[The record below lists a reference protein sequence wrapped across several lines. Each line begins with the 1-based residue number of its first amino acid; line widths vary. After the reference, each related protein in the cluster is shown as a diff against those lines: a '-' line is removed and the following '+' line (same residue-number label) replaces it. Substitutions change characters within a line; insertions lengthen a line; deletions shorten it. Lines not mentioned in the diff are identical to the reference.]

1 MKKLWSI
8 RSNYDTD
15 GECVRCPDCGGKEF
29 KDTVTATVYEYQ
41 PSEID
46 THCENCG
53 AYVNF
58 WAYGSFD
65 PCFKFN
71 DRSQNISQ
79 LRSLNYKLRGLTT
92 P

>member
-1 MKKLWSI
+1 MKNPWSF
-8 RSNYDTD
+8 RSNYNKN
-15 GECVRCPDCGGKEF
+15 GECIRCPDCGGKEF
-29 KDTVTATVYEYQ
+29 KDTVTATVCEWDAA
-41 PSEID
+41 EID
-46 THCENCG
+46 THCKSCG

-71 DRSQNISQ
+71 DRSWEMFWV
-79 LRSLNYKLRGLTT
+79 RLNNKLRGLST

>member
-8 RSNYDTD
+8 RSNYDIK
-15 GECVRCPDCGGKEF
+15 GECIRCPCCGGTEF

-46 THCENCG
+46 THCKTCG
-53 AYVNF
+53 DYVNF

-65 PCFKFN
+65 PGFKFN
-71 DRSQNISQ
+71 DRSWEMFWV
-79 LRSLNYKLRGLTT
+79 RLNYKLRGLST